1 MYVGITVNAKKKTS
15 NEAVKQ
21 TNKRASERERER
33 EKELMSFWTVY
44 ARESANE
51 RKSLV

>member
-33 EKELMSFWTVY
+33 VDEFL
-44 ARESANE
+44 N
-51 RKSLV
+51 SLC

>member
-21 TNKRASERERER
+21 TNKRASERE
-33 EKELMSFWTVY
+33 KELMSFWTVY

>member
-21 TNKRASERERER
+21 TNKRASERE
-33 EKELMSFWTVY
+33 KELMSF
-44 ARESANE
+44 
-51 RKSLV
+51 